1 MKIIILLLFVF
12 TLSSCLKPKYSKET
26 NPEKYLEF
34 ELLED
39 DTYAVVGFKDSYVKD
54 LTIPSTYNNKP
65 VTKIKESSFKAKRS
79 FSHLITHP
87 PIISL
92 TIEEGVKIIEDE
104 AFYDALLEEVTLPSS
119 LEYIGESAFAKNETT
134 INYIDNLKY
143 IGSNAFKGNKL
154 TGEITIKNIEI
165 GEYAFSE
172 TLIEK
177 VTFEDDVEII
187 PEGLFF
193 SSNNLKEI
201 NLPKNI
207 KYIGTNA
214 FKNTNIKE
222 VSIFGET
229 IIDTMAFSE
238 IESLEKVELLN
249 KKITLES
256 KSFGNNINLND
267 INFGNIEHINP
278 EAFSGSPLNNIKL
291 ENSNDKYIL
300 TLDQK
305 GIMNKSNNELILGG
319 SNFTNFSDV
328 KIIGAYAFSQRNLG
342 DIIISNTVELIKSNG
357 FYFTSFKSL
366 NIQAKKISY
375 RSFYYSKINEELH
388 ISTEII
394 PKESFYYSSGYKKL
408 FINEGTKKIETDAF
422 TVVSDL
428 ETLYLPSSLEQIE
441 MAAFVQNHNLKEV
454 YYELPEDK
462 LPVKLYIGNF
472 IIYKSNVVVENNRV
486 LTKLYDDFKIYVN
499 EEMYDFVKDYWS
511 DMPVNDKY
519 IYSDNLSDFIYIRKQ
534 DLYE

>member
-65 VTKIKESSFKAKRS
+65 VTKIKEFAFKAKRS
-79 FSHLITHP
+79 FLHLITHP

-92 TIEEGVKIIEDE
+92 IIEEGVKIIEDE
-104 AFYDALLEEVTLPSS
+104 AFYDAMLEEVTLPSS
-119 LEYIGESAFAKNETT
+119 LEYIGESAFAKNETK

-143 IGSNAFKGNKL
+143 IGSNAFKGNIL

-193 SSNNLKEI
+193 NSNNLKEI

-300 TLDQK
+300 TKDQK
-305 GIMNKSNNELILGG
+305 GIINK
-319 SNFTNFSDV
+319 
-328 KIIGAYAFSQRNLG
+328 
-342 DIIISNTVELIKSNG
+342 
-357 FYFTSFKSL
+357 
-366 NIQAKKISY
+366 
-375 RSFYYSKINEELH
+375 
-388 ISTEII
+388 
-394 PKESFYYSSGYKKL
+394 
-408 FINEGTKKIETDAF
+408 
-422 TVVSDL
+422 
-428 ETLYLPSSLEQIE
+428 
-441 MAAFVQNHNLKEV
+441 
-454 YYELPEDK
+454 
-462 LPVKLYIGNF
+462 
-472 IIYKSNVVVENNRV
+472 
-486 LTKLYDDFKIYVN
+486 
-499 EEMYDFVKDYWS
+499 
-511 DMPVNDKY
+511 
-519 IYSDNLSDFIYIRKQ
+519 
-534 DLYE
+534 